1 MPTNIECSSDATPK
15 FDLTVHQCNAIK
27 LNCGG
32 DSIWPKCFVVITHKT
47 EQKTTI
53 YTWIRITTLHIWHWI
68 RSALEFY
75 FFSIRIF
82 MGDWVIYSQSMI
94 NTLAHKHTHTHTPC
108 KMRVRVRASERGGK
122 RKETIYGT
130 LQLHMYSTTITTNT
144 RTHSQTIRYLLL
156 WLCHPHYYCPFFI
169 QSNREEIGTK

>member
-94 NTLAHKHTHTHTPC
+94 NTLAHKHTHTH
-108 KMRVRVRASERGGK
+108 RARWEWEWERASEGERERK
-122 RKETIYGT
+122 RFTVRYNCT
-130 LQLHMYSTTITTNT
+130 CT
-144 RTHSQTIRYLLL
+144 RRPSRQTHAHIHKRLDT
-156 WLCHPHYYCPFFI
+156 YYCDSVIHIIIAHFSF
-169 QSNREEIGTK
+169 NRTEKK